1 MLNGTPCEYCLEEF
15 RNMLCLAIDIYYPDF
30 LYMWND
36 LDGKETNPFNIA
48 KLLNIISHFLP
59 RNSTLDRLKKSERW
73 HIDFDSIVLPI
84 HTVNR
89 FVRNSIN
96 RYTTLTGKDTE
107 PRERKEFSK
116 HINAICFNCHC
127 DNCIVDYFD
136 SNESGIDFKAFLDSG
151 MRYMRLILTRMII
164 KCLTAKKD
172 TIKKIIGYDKLTD
185 WVEIMAYE
193 NIQKDLLGWIKTHLE
208 ISYKNNEFM
217 LMSYIEGLHANKL
230 TLQQFYN
237 QIYEIPIQL
246 TGVVPLE
253 HYQNFHSGYITD
265 VISGHPKASNGWM
278 QEAMDEMHQ
287 DGVLV

>member
-1 MLNGTPCEYCLEEF
+1 MLNGNPCEHCLKVF
-15 RNMLCLAIDIYYPDF
+15 QANLLLAMDIYTLNF
-30 LYMWND
+30 LEMWNN
-36 LDGKETNPFNIA
+36 LDVNEPSPYNIA
-48 KLLNIISHFLP
+48 ELLNNISHFLP
-59 RNSTLDRLKKSERW
+59 RNSNLERRNKSERW

-96 RYTTLTGKDTE
+96 RYTALTGKDTE
-107 PRERKEFSK
+107 SRERKEFSK
-116 HINAICFNCHC
+116 HINATCFNCHC

-136 SNESGIDFKAFLDSG
+136 AHESAIDFKAFVDSG

-172 TIKKIIGYDKLTD
+172 TIKKIIGYDKLTNR
-185 WVEIMAYE
+185 VEKTVYE

-208 ISYKNNEFM
+208 ISYENKEFM
-217 LMSYIEGLHANKL
+217 LMFYIEGLYANKL
-230 TLQQFYN
+230 TIQQFYN

-265 VISGHPKASNGWM
+265 VIAGHPKASNGWM
-278 QEAMDEMHQ
+278 RDAMSEMHQ

>member
-1 MLNGTPCEYCLEEF
+1 
-15 RNMLCLAIDIYYPDF
+15 
-30 LYMWND
+30 MWNN
-36 LDGKETNPFNIA
+36 LDEKVTNPYNIA
-48 KLLNIISHFLP
+48 ELLNTISHFLP
-59 RNSTLDRLKKSERW
+59 RNSNLERRNKSERW
-73 HIDFDSIVLPI
+73 HIDFDSFTLTI
-84 HTVNR
+84 HTMNR
-89 FVRNSIN
+89 IIRNSIN
-96 RYTTLTGKDTE
+96 RYTTLTRKDTE

-136 SNESGIDFKAFLDSG
+136 AHESVIDFKAFVDSG

-172 TIKKIIGYDKLTD
+172 TIKKIIGYDKLTNR
-185 WVEIMAYE
+185 VEKTVYE

-208 ISYKNNEFM
+208 ISYENKEFM
-217 LMSYIEGLHANKL
+217 LMFYIDSLYQNKL
-230 TLQQFYN
+230 TIQQFYN

-278 QEAMDEMHQ
+278 RDAMSEMYQ

>member
-1 MLNGTPCEYCLEEF
+1 
-15 RNMLCLAIDIYYPDF
+15 
-30 LYMWND
+30 MWNN
-36 LDGKETNPFNIA
+36 LDEKVTNPYNIA
-48 KLLNIISHFLP
+48 ELLNTISHFLP
-59 RNSTLDRLKKSERW
+59 RNSNLERRNKRERC
-73 HIDFDSIVLPI
+73 HIDFDSFTLPI

-89 FVRNSIN
+89 IIISSIN
-96 RYTTLTGKDTE
+96 RFTALTGKDTE

-136 SNESGIDFKAFLDSG
+136 AHESAIDFKAFVDSG

-172 TIKKIIGYDKLTD
+172 TIKKIIGYDKLTNR
-185 WVEIMAYE
+185 VEKTVYE

-208 ISYKNNEFM
+208 ISYRNKEFM
-217 LMSYIEGLHANKL
+217 LMFYIDSLYQNKL
-230 TLQQFYN
+230 TIQQFYN

-253 HYQNFHSGYITD
+253 HYQNFHSGYT
-265 VISGHPKASNGWM
+265 VSYTHLRAH
-278 QEAMDEMHQ
+278 ET
-287 DGVLV
+287 